1 MDFGQ
6 IESLLGLAAT
16 ATGMTEKAVSTAS
29 AVKKLFAGEKAP
41 DAGEVSTLANELAAQ
56 LTAANMMNVQISTA
70 LRLLSADLKR
80 QDEFENEKARYELFE
95 TSERDIVYRL
105 KQESGAGQPLHF
117 ICPVCLNSDKQ
128 ISFIAGEGD
137 FKVCQKN
144 RDHNF
149 RFKSTNWNQHSRA
162 RTDYNPFI

>member
-29 AVKKLFAGEKAP
+29 AVKKLFAGDKAP

-80 QDEFENEKARYELFE
+80 QDEFETERARYELFE
-95 TSERDIVYRL
+95 TAQRDIVFRL
-105 KQESGAGQPLHF
+105 KEGSTDGQPRHF
-117 ICPVCLNSDKQ
+117 ICPVCLNRDKLV
-128 ISFIAGEGD
+128 SFIRGEGD
-137 FKVCQKN
+137 YKYCQTN
-144 RDHNF
+144 REHFFEFQD
-149 RFKSTNWNQHSRA
+149 SPPMQMPEETGW
-162 RTDYNPFI
+162 